1 MDERF
6 DKVINKMDE
15 QTEKAVELQKHVS
28 SLFYEIKKT
37 QDDIDGRV
45 DEVNLELEKTLNNFE
60 KKSEK
65 VFNDIKSEFDEQKS
79 GAVVATNNASDKLA
93 SLQKEYE
100 EKVKDLIGSIDGK
113 SEEILKIYD
122 ELENIKKIQQEAVK
136 TFGEISDNQKELIA
150 DFKEKT
156 IKLISESDIGNVIK
170 VVESFQSRIAKLEKH
185 AHMHTFG
192 GNKI

>member
-1 MDERF
+1 M
-6 DKVINKMDE
+6 
-15 QTEKAVELQKHVS
+15 
-28 SLFYEIKKT
+28 FYEIKKT

-156 IKLISESDIGNVIK
+156 ITCNLY
-170 VVESFQSRIAKLEKH
+170 
-185 AHMHTFG
+185 
-192 GNKI
+192 